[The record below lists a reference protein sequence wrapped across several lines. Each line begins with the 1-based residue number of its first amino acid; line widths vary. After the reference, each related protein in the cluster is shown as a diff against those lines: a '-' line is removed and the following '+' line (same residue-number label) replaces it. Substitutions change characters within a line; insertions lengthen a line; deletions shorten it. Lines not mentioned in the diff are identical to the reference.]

1 MHPSFFFAA
10 PMAVQVHAAI
20 ALILIP
26 LTITI
31 FLIPRGTTWH
41 KRLGWIWVIGMALA
55 AMSSFLI
62 SELKMVGPFSPIHLL
77 SAFTLAALVYA
88 IVNIRRRN
96 VVRHRRAM
104 LGLVYG
110 ALIGAGAFTML
121 PGRIMHQVFFGG

>member
-1 MHPSFFFAA
+1 MQLSPFFSA
-10 PMAVQVHAAI
+10 PIPVQVHAAI
-20 ALILIP
+20 ALTLIP

-41 KRLGWIWVIGMALA
+41 KRLGWIWVIGMALTA
-55 AMSSFLI
+55 LSSFGI
-62 SELKMVGPFSPIHLL
+62 SELRLVGPYSPIHLL
-77 SAFTLAALVYA
+77 SVFTLAALVYA

-110 ALIGAGAFTML
+110 ALIGAGAFTLL
-121 PGRIMHQVFFGG
+121 PGRIMHQVIFGG